1 MVGMTEAISALGEA
15 LKKKTTAFLTLG
27 VLLMIA
33 SMYINVLKPSAGE
46 IGVNH
51 SIVIIWFAILFQVI
65 SWIKFFNLFP
75 LQPKSAQVKLFPA
88 QPGLEHIVTYMN
100 IKKKFAKCFFLRFP
114 QVVLVLFTFTLSAS
128 VAGTIKFSS
137 VYNPLMIVVLFIMT
151 LGVAF
156 CDFICG
162 WYIETHLEKR
172 H

>member
-88 QPGLEHIVTYMN
+88 QPRSEHVGIIT
-100 IKKKFAKCFFLRFP
+100 KFAKCFLLRFP
-114 QVVLVLFTFTLSAS
+114 QVVLVLFTFTLSAT

-156 CDFICG
+156 CDYICG
-162 WYIETHLEKR
+162 WYIETHLEEK